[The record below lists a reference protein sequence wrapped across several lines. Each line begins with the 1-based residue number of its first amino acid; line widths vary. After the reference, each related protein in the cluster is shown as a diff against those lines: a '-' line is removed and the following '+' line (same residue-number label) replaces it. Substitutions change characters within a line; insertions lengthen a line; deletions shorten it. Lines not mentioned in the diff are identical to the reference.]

1 VAACDTEGRTV
12 ILYYLLVSGMP
23 LVRHPLWADFFGE
36 LTVIKYVGLGCVL
49 YMVVHLF
56 QRRTPLRF
64 LNTCQAR
71 WFWGLTALSTMSY
84 LTIGSSSAIQI
95 SPLMNYISFGVFFF
109 ITVVVIDSLDRVR
122 SVLLVAIGSMAFA
135 SLYVLRE
142 WQKGGFA
149 AASRPG
155 WVTGDPNYF
164 TVSALLFLPMALYL
178 RQVARSRTERV
189 FCTGCFLLTLLAIIA
204 GASRGGFLGLL
215 AAAAYFGLRARRR
228 TAVVL
233 ILAGAALFAAAV
245 VLPNSPLTRLLE
257 PGQGDVESSD
267 VRLRLWSIGMTA
279 AWTHPLTGVGAGN
292 FGLLTAGREDFVV
305 AHNTYIEVAA
315 ELGFPGLFAFL
326 AVLCTTFLSAG
337 RIRSYAEHSKSPLIA
352 HMSQGIQAG
361 LIGYAVSAFFVS
373 VPWQKCL
380 WLLVFLSISLDAVAR
395 YEAKKSA
402 RRRKAG
408 RQSSPTV
415 RSSPV
420 SAVVNLRTLETP
432 ETHGVASSHSR
443 W

>member
-1 VAACDTEGRTV
+1 V

-23 LVRHPLWADFFGE
+23 LARHPVWADFLGE

-56 QRRTPLRF
+56 QRRTSLRF
-64 LNTCQAR
+64 LGTWQAR
-71 WFWGLTALSTMSY
+71 WFWGLTALSTISY
-84 LTIGSSSAIQI
+84 LTIGSPSALQI
-95 SPLMNYISFGVFFF
+95 SPLMNYISFALFFF
-109 ITVVVIDSLDRVR
+109 VTVVVIDSLDRVR
-122 SVLLVAIGSMAFA
+122 SVLLVAIGSMAFG

-178 RQVARSRTERV
+178 GQVARSRIERV

-204 GASRGGFLGLL
+204 GSSRGGFLGLL
-215 AAAAYFGLRARRR
+215 AAAAYFGLRSRRR
-228 TAVVL
+228 ATVMM
-233 ILAGAALFAAAV
+233 LAGVALLTVAV
-245 VLPNSPLTRLLE
+245 IMPNSPLTRLLE
-257 PGQGDVESSD
+257 PGQGDVESSN

-279 AWTHPLTGVGAGN
+279 AWNHPLTGVGAGN

-305 AHNTYIEVAA
+305 AHNTYIEMAA

-326 AVLCTTFLSAG
+326 AVLGTTFLSAG
-337 RIRSYAEHSKSPLIA
+337 RICRHAEHSGLRLIA
-352 HMSQGIQAG
+352 QMAQGIQAG

-373 VPWQKCL
+373 AQWQKFL
-380 WLLVFLSISLDAVAR
+380 WLLVFLSISLEIVVR
-395 YEAKKSA
+395 HEANKSA
-402 RRRKAG
+402 RRSRSRSAAFSEDQSMAPSRAG
-408 RQSSPTV
+408 GFSG
-415 RSSPV
+415 
-420 SAVVNLRTLETP
+420 TP
-432 ETHGVASSHSR
+432 GKL
-443 W
+443 